1 MRTLL
6 RSFPAPRTG
15 HAPRPRPR
23 SCRAARCACCSTPSF
38 LRHSSQLLCCI
49 GGCASGMSLPAMQPE
64 VLSVTLSGICVRGGS
79 LLCCRRRDAVAAAS
93 SAARCAPW
101 PCATLADPVTSGHQP
116 TSMRPAVRGQHPRR
130 NYELAL
136 RRVLGGRECGEGG
149 GARYAQARAA
159 RPALPSAARNRPA
172 RPARPAPRGTAHA
185 RTRDAARRFPRGHPA
200 TRPKRRPARGAG
212 AGGCGARRRVPPRR
226 AHRRA
231 LLVK

>member
-64 VLSVTLSGICVRGGS
+64 VLSVTLSGICVRGSS

-159 RPALPSAARNRPA
+159 RPALPEP
-172 RPARPAPRGTAHA
+172 RPAPRGTAHA
-185 RTRDAARRFPRGHPA
+185 RPCDAARPLPSAAASDLGSSCD
-200 TRPKRRPARGAG
+200 TRPSARDA
-212 AGGCGARRRVPPRR
+212 CVARRRPPRCGR
-226 AHRRA
+226 NSLGRRA
-231 LLVK
+231 A